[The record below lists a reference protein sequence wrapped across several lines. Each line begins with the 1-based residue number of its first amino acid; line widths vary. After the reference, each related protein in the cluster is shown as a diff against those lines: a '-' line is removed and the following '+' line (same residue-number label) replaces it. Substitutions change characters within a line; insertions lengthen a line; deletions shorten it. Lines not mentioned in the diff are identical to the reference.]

1 VYGAA
6 KDDKKQIEMILL
18 ETRESA
24 DDWFY

>member
-1 VYGAA
+1 
-6 KDDKKQIEMILL
+6 DDKKQIEMILL